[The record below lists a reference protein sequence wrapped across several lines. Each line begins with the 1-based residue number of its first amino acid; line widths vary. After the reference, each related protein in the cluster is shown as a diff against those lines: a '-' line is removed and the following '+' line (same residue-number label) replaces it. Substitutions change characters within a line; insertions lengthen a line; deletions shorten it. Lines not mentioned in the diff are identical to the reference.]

1 MNNYTRMNNSYR
13 LMSGGSLS
21 GSFRLTCR
29 EMSSIQVMRG
39 KMNMSI
45 NHIATTMR
53 RSTATIQGYLK
64 IAGMV
69 GMIDNRGKTQTQ
81 HQNRILAFQN
91 RVGKIRAAFNLY
103 KNGKAGTFLEALQ
116 MTIRGFGRVPPQE
129 EYTTGQTNGT
139 KKGTLQDSGDGQEAN
154 ENSTTE
160 EEEEPA

>member
-1 MNNYTRMNNSYR
+1 MNNYN
-13 LMSGGSLS
+13 SLS
-21 GSFRLTCR
+21 GSFRLSNHER
-29 EMSSIQVMRG
+29 VAVQILRG
-39 KMNMSI
+39 KLGMSI
-45 NHIATTMR
+45 NHISKTMR

-139 KKGTLQDSGDGQEAN
+139 KKGTLQDSGDEQEAN
-154 ENSTTE
+154 ENSGE
-160 EEEEPA
+160 GEEEEPA

>member
-1 MNNYTRMNNSYR
+1 MNNYN
-13 LMSGGSLS
+13 SLS
-21 GSFRLTCR
+21 GSFRLSNHER
-29 EMSSIQVMRG
+29 VAVQILRG
-39 KMNMSI
+39 KLGMSI
-45 NHIATTMR
+45 NHISKTMR

-116 MTIRGFGRVPPQE
+116 MTIRNFGRVPPQE

-139 KKGTLQDSGDGQEAN
+139 KKGTLQDSGDEQEAN
-154 ENSTTE
+154 ENSGE
-160 EEEEPA
+160 GEEEEPA

>member
-1 MNNYTRMNNSYR
+1 MNNYN
-13 LMSGGSLS
+13 SLS
-21 GSFRLTCR
+21 GSFRLSNHER
-29 EMSSIQVMRG
+29 VAVQILRG
-39 KMNMSI
+39 KLGMSI
-45 NHIATTMR
+45 NHISKTMR

-103 KNGKAGTFLEALQ
+103 KNGKAGTFLEALA
-116 MTIRGFGRVPPQE
+116 MTIRNFGRVPPQE

-139 KKGTLQDSGDGQEAN
+139 KKGTLQDSGDEQEAN
-154 ENSTTE
+154 ENSGE
-160 EEEEPA
+160 GEEEEPA